1 MMLPGK
7 VAAWVW
13 RDRPRPL
20 GAAFDMLW
28 VRAANGGRN
37 TGPDGFDFLANYR
50 AWQAASSVPLVP
62 WTWIYPTTSPLAGA
76 AALAKV
82 DAPAYILDVEELVPA
97 DTIRRFVA
105 ELRRLRPGR
114 PVGFSSYPTR
124 AQFVNVN
131 GASAGGTW
139 DALVSSCD
147 FGCPQVYF
155 SSQAGRMPQVVADM
169 AGKPVHVAVSP
180 ADYSGWLDVARLAV
194 GVHLG
199 VSVWASHVAGWDG
212 WARALA
218 GLQQIE
224 EDGFMAALTEAEQ
237 REILAA
243 ARQVNSGIGAGQ
255 GSFSSTVKA
264 TLATV
269 QALVNESRSQ
279 TGALAGK
286 IDSLRSA
293 VLGAVAAL
301 PTSSLSDA
309 DRDELAVA
317 IAERVSAAGV
327 EISPSAVLDALATRL
342 AA

>member
-37 TGPDGFDFLANYR
+37 TGPDGFDFLANYHDWER
-50 AWQAASSVPLVP
+50 ASSVPLVP

-82 DAPAYILDVEELVPA
+82 DAPAYMLDVEELVAA

-105 ELRRLRPGR
+105 ELRRLRPHR
-114 PVGFSSYPTR
+114 PIGFSSYPTR
-124 AQFVNVN
+124 AQFASVN
-131 GASAGGTW
+131 GSGGTW

-147 FGCPQVYF
+147 FGAPQVYF

-218 GLQQIE
+218 GLQHIE
-224 EDGFMAALTEAEQ
+224 EEPFMAALSDAEQ
-237 REILAA
+237 RELLAA
-243 ARQVNSGIGAGQ
+243 ARQINGAKGEGQ
-255 GSFSSTVKA
+255 TSFASTIEA
-264 TLATV
+264 TLGTV
-269 QALVNESRSQ
+269 QQLVNEGRAQSGMVVGRISDLRV
-279 TGALAGK
+279 ALLDAMEA
-286 IDSLRSA
+286 LPSA
-293 VLGAVAAL
+293 HLPAEERQQIAEAVAAL
-301 PTSSLSDA
+301 VGA
-309 DRDELAVA
+309 RGDEQL
-317 IAERVSAAGV
+317 
-327 EISPSAVLDALATRL
+327 LDALATRL